1 MIYLPVN
8 SMKPN
13 PNQSSMQ
20 QQTSELKRPNPPT
33 TQAIERAQFKD
44 QDVQMEW
51 EVSLIFDIETN
62 GLLHDVSTI
71 HCLAIHDLQ
80 TDQTI
85 AYNDTGSSEPISRGL
100 QRLQD
105 SDRVIGHNII
115 GYDLPVIRKLYP
127 WFGNPA
133 HVVDT
138 LLLSRLYHPDMINLD
153 KKRTWD
159 GMPLK
164 LYGKHSLES
173 YGYRLDERKGDYGS
187 TSDWADWSQEMED
200 YCIQDVHV
208 TTKLWKHFQP
218 YLNGSR

>member
-1 MIYLPVN
+1 
-8 SMKPN
+8 
-13 PNQSSMQ
+13 
-20 QQTSELKRPNPPT
+20 
-33 TQAIERAQFKD
+33 
-44 QDVQMEW
+44 MEW
-51 EVSLIFDIETN
+51 EVSLVFDIETN
-62 GLLHDVSTI
+62 GLLYDVSTI
-71 HCLAIHDLQ
+71 HCLAIYDLS
-80 TDQTI
+80 TDETI

-133 HVVDT
+133 YVVDT

-153 KKRTWD
+153 KQRTWD

-187 TSDWADWSQEMED
+187 TSDWADWSQEMEN

-208 TTKLWKHFQP
+208 TTKLLKHFQP

>member
-1 MIYLPVN
+1 
-8 SMKPN
+8 
-13 PNQSSMQ
+13 
-20 QQTSELKRPNPPT
+20 
-33 TQAIERAQFKD
+33 
-44 QDVQMEW
+44 MEW
-51 EVSLIFDIETN
+51 EVSLVFDIETN
-62 GLLHDVSTI
+62 GLLYDVSTI
-71 HCLAIHDLQ
+71 HCLAIYDLS
-80 TDQTI
+80 TDETI

-153 KKRTWD
+153 KQRTWD

-187 TSDWADWSQEMED
+187 TSDWADWSQEMEN

-208 TTKLWKHFQP
+208 TTKLWKHFQK
-218 YLNGSR
+218 YLKRYS